1 MQENMVEKEIKTQE
15 RVIDFFKN
23 ELGYEYIG
31 DLQGLDNK
39 NIREDELR
47 MWLQGRGYSDK
58 LINKALKKLNDENHT
73 SGGRKLY
80 DANEAIYSLL
90 RYGVKV
96 KEGVSE
102 TMQSVWLIDWD
113 NPLANK
119 FSIAEEVSVKT
130 TNGEFDK
137 RPDIVLYINGIA
149 VCVLEL
155 KRSSV
160 SVSEGIRQNLSS
172 QDKRFIES
180 FFTTVQLVMA
190 GNESEGLRYGVI
202 ETPEKYFLEF
212 KENGEKLSL
221 YGGLKELCRR
231 ERLIEILHDF
241 IIYDCGIKKT
251 CRHNQYFGVKRA
263 QEFLRAKKGG
273 IIWHTQGSGKSLSMV
288 WLAKWIKENLNSR
301 VLIITDRTELDEQI
315 ENVFNG
321 VKESIYRTKSG
332 ADLLEKLSNAEH
344 SLICSL
350 VHKFGRNGAEDESD
364 DGAMSAYLDD
374 IKRRAGNFKV
384 NGDVVVFVDECHRTQ
399 SGKLHEAMKMLMP
412 DAIFIGFTGTPLL
425 KNDKKSSVQVFGE
438 FIHTYKFD
446 EAVRDGVVLDL
457 VYEARDIEQ
466 WLGSKD
472 KLDKEFE
479 NKTRGLSDL
488 AKGEVKARWATLQR
502 LMSSKQRLEKIVGD
516 ILFDMENKTRLRERG
531 NAIFVCSSVYEACEA
546 YKIFSDNGFE
556 QKCAVISSY
565 RPTASAIRNEITPD
579 GMSDGEYK
587 YKIYKQMIAN
597 YYDINTKD
605 VDEAKADKFE
615 LDVKKEFKEKPE
627 QMKLL
632 IVVDKLLTGF
642 DAPSATYLYIDKPM
656 RNHGLFQAICRVNR
670 LDGESKEYGYIVDY
684 RDLFKSL
691 EKAYSDYTKEA
702 FDGYDES
709 DIVGLLKD
717 RLEKGKEDLEN
728 TWEILDAICEG
739 VKSPKSNKEFIEY
752 FCGDSRENLKDE
764 MQTRRLSF
772 YRAVA
777 SFIRAYDGV
786 ANELLKLG
794 YSTEQEQQWANRVK
808 NFSMLRDTVKL
819 ASGDYVDMRKW
830 DSDMRTLINRY
841 VNAGDSKVL
850 AEFEDKGL
858 LEILIQNE
866 GISKEKKEALGGNEA
881 VAEVIENN
889 IRRIIVDNNPL
900 NPKFYENLSQILDEL
915 IEQRKKGA
923 LDYEKYLKEVI
934 NLAKQLQT
942 KNTNNIYPP
951 EINSDG
957 KRAIYDNFSQDID
970 WIARL
975 DETIKTY
982 KPDGYI
988 GNKMKEREL
997 KRVIKPLTDEKDLDI
1012 NELFELIKLQED
1024 YQ

>member
-1 MQENMVEKEIKTQE
+1 M
-15 RVIDFFKN
+15 
-23 ELGYEYIG
+23 
-31 DLQGLDNK
+31 
-39 NIREDELR
+39 
-47 MWLQGRGYSDK
+47 
-58 LINKALKKLNDENHT
+58 
-73 SGGRKLY
+73 
-80 DANEAIYSLL
+80 
-90 RYGVKV
+90 
-96 KEGVSE
+96 
-102 TMQSVWLIDWD
+102 
-113 NPLANK
+113 
-119 FSIAEEVSVKT
+119 
-130 TNGEFDK
+130 
-137 RPDIVLYINGIA
+137 
-149 VCVLEL
+149 
-155 KRSSV
+155 
-160 SVSEGIRQNLSS
+160 
-172 QDKRFIES
+172 
-180 FFTTVQLVMA
+180 
-190 GNESEGLRYGVI
+190 
-202 ETPEKYFLEF
+202 
-212 KENGEKLSL
+212 
-221 YGGLKELCRR
+221 
-231 ERLIEILHDF
+231 
-241 IIYDCGIKKT
+241 
-251 CRHNQYFGVKRA
+251 
-263 QEFLRAKKGG
+263 
-273 IIWHTQGSGKSLSMV
+273 
-288 WLAKWIKENLNSR
+288 
-301 VLIITDRTELDEQI
+301 LIITDRTELDEQI

-374 IKRRAGNFKV
+374 IKRRAGNFEV

-466 WLGSKD
+466 RLGSKD

-488 AKGEVKARWATLQR
+488 AKGQVKARWATLQK

-597 YYDINTKD
+597 YYDIDTKD
-605 VDEAKADKFE
+605 VDDAKADKFE
-615 LDVKKEFKEKPE
+615 LDVKKEFREKPE

-642 DAPSATYLYIDKPM
+642 DAPSATYLYIDKHM
-656 RNHGLFQAICRVNR
+656 RDHGLFQAICRVNR

-702 FDGYDES
+702 FEGYDES
-709 DIVGLLKD
+709 DIAGLLKN

-728 TWEILDAICEG
+728 TWETLSAICEG
-739 VKSPKSNKEFIEY
+739 VKSPKGNKEFIEY
-752 FCGDSRENLKDE
+752 FCGDSKENLRDE

-786 ANELLKLG
+786 VNELLKLG
-794 YSTEQEQQWANRVK
+794 YSIEQEQQWTNRVK
-808 NFSMLRDTVKL
+808 NFSMLRDAVKL

-866 GISKEKKEALGGNEA
+866 GISEEENGALGGNESA
-881 VAEVIENN
+881 AEAIENN
-889 IRRIIVDNNPL
+889 IRRIIVDSNPL

-934 NLAKQLQT
+934 GLAKKL
-942 KNTNNIYPP
+942 KNKSTGKTYPTP
-951 EINSDG
+951 VNTTA
-957 KRAIYDNFSQDID
+957 KQAIYDNFSQDID

-975 DETIKTY
+975 DEAIKKY

-988 GNKMKEREL
+988 GNIMKEREL
-997 KRVIKPLTDEKDLDI
+997 MRTIKPLSDEKDVDI
-1012 NELFELIKLQED
+1012 DKLFRLIKLQKE

>member
-1 MQENMVEKEIKTQE
+1 
-15 RVIDFFKN
+15 
-23 ELGYEYIG
+23 
-31 DLQGLDNK
+31 
-39 NIREDELR
+39 
-47 MWLQGRGYSDK
+47 
-58 LINKALKKLNDENHT
+58 
-73 SGGRKLY
+73 
-80 DANEAIYSLL
+80 
-90 RYGVKV
+90 
-96 KEGVSE
+96 
-102 TMQSVWLIDWD
+102 
-113 NPLANK
+113 
-119 FSIAEEVSVKT
+119 
-130 TNGEFDK
+130 
-137 RPDIVLYINGIA
+137 
-149 VCVLEL
+149 
-155 KRSSV
+155 
-160 SVSEGIRQNLSS
+160 
-172 QDKRFIES
+172 
-180 FFTTVQLVMA
+180 
-190 GNESEGLRYGVI
+190 
-202 ETPEKYFLEF
+202 
-212 KENGEKLSL
+212 
-221 YGGLKELCRR
+221 
-231 ERLIEILHDF
+231 
-241 IIYDCGIKKT
+241 
-251 CRHNQYFGVKRA
+251 
-263 QEFLRAKKGG
+263 
-273 IIWHTQGSGKSLSMV
+273 
-288 WLAKWIKENLNSR
+288 
-301 VLIITDRTELDEQI
+301 
-315 ENVFNG
+315 
-321 VKESIYRTKSG
+321 
-332 ADLLEKLSNAEH
+332 
-344 SLICSL
+344 
-350 VHKFGRNGAEDESD
+350 
-364 DGAMSAYLDD
+364 
-374 IKRRAGNFKV
+374 
-384 NGDVVVFVDECHRTQ
+384 
-399 SGKLHEAMKMLMP
+399 
-412 DAIFIGFTGTPLL
+412 
-425 KNDKKSSVQVFGE
+425 
-438 FIHTYKFD
+438 
-446 EAVRDGVVLDL
+446 
-457 VYEARDIEQ
+457 
-466 WLGSKD
+466 
-472 KLDKEFE
+472 
-479 NKTRGLSDL
+479 
-488 AKGEVKARWATLQR
+488 
-502 LMSSKQRLEKIVGD
+502 
-516 ILFDMENKTRLRERG
+516 
-531 NAIFVCSSVYEACEA
+531 
-546 YKIFSDNGFE
+546 
-556 QKCAVISSY
+556 
-565 RPTASAIRNEITPD
+565 
-579 GMSDGEYK
+579 
-587 YKIYKQMIAN
+587 
-597 YYDINTKD
+597 
-605 VDEAKADKFE
+605 
-615 LDVKKEFKEKPE
+615 
-627 QMKLL
+627 MKLL

-656 RNHGLFQAICRVNR
+656 RDHGLFQAICRVNR

-739 VKSPKSNKEFIEY
+739 VKSPKSDKEFIEY

-881 VAEVIENN
+881 VAEAIENN

>member
-1 MQENMVEKEIKTQE
+1 MQENIVEKEVKTQD
-15 RVIDFFKN
+15 RVIKLFKN
-23 ELGYEYIG
+23 KLGYEYLG
-31 DLQGLDNK
+31 DLQSLDNK
-39 NIREDELR
+39 NIREDDLKS
-47 MWLQGRGYSDK
+47 WLQSRGYTDT
-58 LINKALKKLNDENHT
+58 LIEKALKKLNDENHT

-96 KEGVSE
+96 KEGAGE
-102 TMQSVWLIDWD
+102 TNQTVWLIDWD

-130 TNGEFDK
+130 ANGEFSK

-212 KENGEKLSL
+212 KENREKLSL
-221 YGGLKELCRR
+221 YDGLIAICECK
-231 ERLIEILHDF
+231 RLVEILHDF
-241 IIYDCGIKKT
+241 IIYDAGIKKT
-251 CRHNQYFGVKRA
+251 CRHNQYFGVKSA
-263 QEFLRAKKGG
+263 QNFLYAKKGG

-315 ENVFNG
+315 EKVFNG
-321 VKESIYRTKSG
+321 VKENIYRTKSG
-332 ADLLEKLSNAEH
+332 ADLLEKLSSSEH
-344 SLICSL
+344 SLVCSL

-364 DGAMSAYLDD
+364 DSAMSAYLED
-374 IKRRAGNFKV
+374 IKRRAGNFRV

-425 KNDKKSSVQVFGE
+425 KNDKKSSMQVFGE

-488 AKGEVKARWATLQR
+488 AKGEVKARWATLQK
-502 LMSSKQRLEKIVGD
+502 LMSSRQRLDKIVGD
-516 ILFDMENKTRLRERG
+516 ILFDMENKTRLKERG

-556 QKCAVISSY
+556 KKCAIITSY
-565 RPTASAIRNEITPD
+565 RPTASAIKNEITGD

-587 YKIYKQMIAN
+587 YKIYKQMIAS
-597 YYDINTKD
+597 YYDINIKD
-605 VDEAKADKFE
+605 VDDARADQFE
-615 LDVKKEFKEKPE
+615 LDAKKEFREKPE
-627 QMKLL
+627 KMKLL

-656 RNHGLFQAICRVNR
+656 RDHGLFQAICRVNR

-691 EKAYSDYTKEA
+691 EKAYKNYTKEA

-709 DIVGLLKD
+709 DIAGLLKD

-728 TWEILDAICEG
+728 AWESLSAICDG
-739 VKSPKSNKEFIEY
+739 VKSPKSNREFIEY
-752 FCGDSRENLKDE
+752 FCLNDKENLNNE
-764 MQTRRLSF
+764 MQARRLSF

-777 SFIRAYDGV
+777 VFVRAYSQV
-786 ANELLKLG
+786 ANELLKLE
-794 YSTEQEQQWANRVK
+794 YTKEQELEWDNRVK
-808 NFSMLRDTVKL
+808 NFSMLRDAVKL

-830 DSDMRTLINRY
+830 DNDMRILINRY
-841 VNAGDSKVL
+841 VNAGESKVL

-858 LEILIQNE
+858 LEILVQNE
-866 GISKEKKEALGGNEA
+866 SIGEEEIKALGGNEG
-881 VAEVIENN
+881 VAEAIENN
-889 IRRIIVDNNPL
+889 IRRIIVDDNQL

-923 LDYEKYLKEVI
+923 LEYEKYLKEVI
-934 NLAKQLQT
+934 NLAKQLKT
-942 KNTNNIYPP
+942 KDIDKAYPL
-951 EINSDG
+951 EINSAG
-957 KRAIYDNFSQDID
+957 KRAIYDNFNQDVD
-970 WIARL
+970 WVERL
-975 DETIKTY
+975 DKAIKMH

-988 GNKMKEREL
+988 GNTMKERSL
-997 KRVIKPLTDEKDLDI
+997 KNAIKQLSDEKSVNLDK
-1012 NELFELIKLQED
+1012 LFELIKLQED

>member
-1 MQENMVEKEIKTQE
+1 MQENTVEKEIKTQE
-15 RVIDFFKN
+15 RVVDLFEN

-39 NIREDELR
+39 NIREDELKS
-47 MWLQGRGYSDK
+47 WLKSRGYSDK
-58 LINKALKKLNDENHT
+58 LIDKALKKLQDENHT

-90 RYGVKV
+90 RYGVKAIEEV
-96 KEGVSE
+96 GENN
-102 TMQSVWLIDWD
+102 QSVWLIDWD

-119 FSIAEEVSVKT
+119 FSIAEEISVKT

-221 YGGLKELCRR
+221 YGGLKVICGR
-231 ERLIEILHDF
+231 ERLVEILHDF

-263 QEFLRAKKGG
+263 QEFLHDKKGG

-488 AKGEVKARWATLQR
+488 AKGEVKARWATLQK
-502 LMSSKQRLEKIVGD
+502 LMSSKQRLEKIAGD

-605 VDEAKADKFE
+605 VDDAKADKFE
-615 LDVKKEFKEKPE
+615 LDVKKGFKEKPE

-656 RNHGLFQAICRVNR
+656 RDHGLFQAICRVNR

-739 VKSPKSNKEFIEY
+739 VKSPKSDKEFIEY

-794 YSTEQEQQWANRVK
+794 YSTEKEQQWANRVK

-881 VAEVIENN
+881 VAEAIENN

-934 NLAKQLQT
+934 KLAKQLQI
-942 KNTNNIYPP
+942 KNTNNIYPQK
-951 EINSDG
+951 INSDG

-982 KPDGYI
+982 KSDGYI

-997 KRVIKPLTDEKDLDI
+997 MRTIKPLSDEKGVDI
-1012 NELFELIKLQED
+1012 DKLFELIKLQEE

>member
-1 MQENMVEKEIKTQE
+1 
-15 RVIDFFKN
+15 
-23 ELGYEYIG
+23 
-31 DLQGLDNK
+31 
-39 NIREDELR
+39 
-47 MWLQGRGYSDK
+47 
-58 LINKALKKLNDENHT
+58 
-73 SGGRKLY
+73 
-80 DANEAIYSLL
+80 
-90 RYGVKV
+90 
-96 KEGVSE
+96 
-102 TMQSVWLIDWD
+102 
-113 NPLANK
+113 
-119 FSIAEEVSVKT
+119 
-130 TNGEFDK
+130 
-137 RPDIVLYINGIA
+137 
-149 VCVLEL
+149 
-155 KRSSV
+155 
-160 SVSEGIRQNLSS
+160 
-172 QDKRFIES
+172 
-180 FFTTVQLVMA
+180 
-190 GNESEGLRYGVI
+190 
-202 ETPEKYFLEF
+202 
-212 KENGEKLSL
+212 
-221 YGGLKELCRR
+221 
-231 ERLIEILHDF
+231 
-241 IIYDCGIKKT
+241 
-251 CRHNQYFGVKRA
+251 
-263 QEFLRAKKGG
+263 
-273 IIWHTQGSGKSLSMV
+273 MV

-315 ENVFNG
+315 EKVFNG

-332 ADLLEKLSNAEH
+332 ADLLEKLSNSEH

-374 IKRRAGNFKV
+374 INRRAGNFKV

-399 SGKLHEAMKMLMP
+399 SGKLHEAMKVLMP

-488 AKGEVKARWATLQR
+488 AKGEVKARWATLQK
-502 LMSSKQRLEKIVGD
+502 LMSSKQRLEKIAGD

-605 VDEAKADKFE
+605 VDDAKADKFE

-656 RNHGLFQAICRVNR
+656 RDHGLFQAICRVNR

-691 EKAYSDYTKEA
+691 EKAYSNYTKEA
-702 FDGYDES
+702 FDGYDKS
-709 DIVGLLKD
+709 DIAGLLKD

-739 VKSPKSNKEFIEY
+739 AKSPKSEKEFIEY
-752 FCGDSRENLKDE
+752 FCGDSMENLKDE

-772 YRAVA
+772 YRAVV
-777 SFIRAYDGV
+777 SFIRAYDRV

-794 YSTEQEQQWANRVK
+794 YSKEQELQWANRVK
-808 NFSMLRDTVKL
+808 NFSTLRDAVKL

-830 DSDMRTLINRY
+830 DNDMRILINRY

-866 GISKEKKEALGGNEA
+866 GISEEENGALGGNEA
-881 VAEVIENN
+881 VAEAIENN

-982 KPDGYI
+982 KSDGYI

-997 KRVIKPLTDEKDLDI
+997 KRAIKPLSDEKNLDI
-1012 NELFELIKLQED
+1012 DELFELIKLQEG

>member
-794 YSTEQEQQWANRVK
+794 YSTEQEQQWANLVK

>member
-1 MQENMVEKEIKTQE
+1 MQENTVEKERKTQE
-15 RVIDFFKN
+15 RVIDLFKN

-47 MWLQGRGYSDK
+47 TWLQGRGYSDK
-58 LINKALKKLNDENHT
+58 LIDKAFKKLQDENHT

-80 DANEAIYSLL
+80 DANKAIYSLL

-221 YGGLKELCRR
+221 YDGLKAICGR
-231 ERLIEILHDF
+231 ERLVEILHDF

-263 QEFLRAKKGG
+263 QEFLRYKKGG

-321 VKESIYRTKSG
+321 VNEKIHRATSG
-332 ADLLEKLSNAEH
+332 ANLLDVLSGAEH

-479 NKTRGLSDL
+479 NKTKGLSDL
-488 AKGEVKARWATLQR
+488 AKGEVKAKWATLQK
-502 LMSSKQRLEKIVGD
+502 LMSSKQRLEKIAGD

-556 QKCAVISSY
+556 KRCAVITSY
-565 RPTASAIRNEITPD
+565 RPTASAIRSEIVGD
-579 GMSDGEYK
+579 GVSDGEYK

-605 VDEAKADKFE
+605 VDDVKADKFE

-656 RNHGLFQAICRVNR
+656 RDHGLFQAICRVNR

-739 VKSPKSNKEFIEY
+739 VKSPKSDKEFIEY

-866 GISKEKKEALGGNEA
+866 GISKEENDALGGNEA
-881 VAEVIENN
+881 VAEAIENN

-934 NLAKQLQT
+934 NLAKQLQI

-951 EINSDG
+951 EINSGG

-982 KPDGYI
+982 KSDGYI

-997 KRVIKPLTDEKDLDI
+997 KRAIKPLSDEKNLDI
-1012 NELFELIKLQED
+1012 DELFELIKLQED

>member
-1 MQENMVEKEIKTQE
+1 MQENIVEKEVKTQD
-15 RVIDFFKN
+15 RVIKLFKN
-23 ELGYEYIG
+23 KLGYEYLG
-31 DLQGLDNK
+31 DLQSLDNK
-39 NIREDELR
+39 NIREDDLKS
-47 MWLQGRGYSDK
+47 WLQSRGYTDT
-58 LINKALKKLNDENHT
+58 LIEKALKKLNDENHT

-96 KEGVSE
+96 KEGAGE
-102 TMQSVWLIDWD
+102 TNQTVWLIDWD

-130 TNGEFDK
+130 ANGEFSK

-221 YGGLKELCRR
+221 YDGLSAICER
-231 ERLIEILHDF
+231 ERLVEILHDF
-241 IIYDCGIKKT
+241 IIYDSGIKKT
-251 CRHNQYFGVKRA
+251 CRHNQYFGVKSA
-263 QEFLRAKKGG
+263 QKFLHDKKGG

-288 WLAKWIKENLNSR
+288 WLAKWIKEKLNSR

-315 ENVFNG
+315 EKVFSG
-321 VKESIYRTKSG
+321 VKENIYRTKSG
-332 ADLLEKLSNAEH
+332 ADLLEKLGSPEH

-350 VHKFGRNGAEDESD
+350 VHKFGKNGAEDESYD
-364 DGAMSAYLDD
+364 SAMSVYLDD

-412 DAIFIGFTGTPLL
+412 DAVFVGFTGTPLL

-488 AKGEVKARWATLQR
+488 AKGEVKARWATLQK
-502 LMSSKQRLEKIVGD
+502 LMSSRQRLDKIVGD
-516 ILFDMENKTRLRERG
+516 ILFDMENKTRLKERG

-556 QKCAVISSY
+556 KKCAVITSY
-565 RPTASAIRNEITPD
+565 RPTASAIKNEITGD

-597 YYDINTKD
+597 YYDINIKD
-605 VDEAKADKFE
+605 VDDARADQFE
-615 LDVKKEFKEKPE
+615 LDAKKEFREKPE
-627 QMKLL
+627 KMKLL

-642 DAPSATYLYIDKPM
+642 DAPSATYLYIDKHM
-656 RNHGLFQAICRVNR
+656 RDHGLFQAICRVNR

-691 EKAYSDYTKEA
+691 EKAYKNYTKEA

-709 DIVGLLKD
+709 DIAGLLKD
-717 RLEKGKEDLEN
+717 RFEKGKEDLEN
-728 TWEILDAICEG
+728 TWESLSAICDG
-739 VKSPKSNKEFIEY
+739 VKSPKSNKEFIDY
-752 FCGDSRENLKDE
+752 FCGDSNENLKNE
-764 MQTRRLSF
+764 MQARRLSF

-777 SFIRAYDGV
+777 SFVRAYSQV

-794 YSTEQEQQWANRVK
+794 YTKEQEIEWDNRVK
-808 NFSMLRDTVKL
+808 NFSMLIDAVKL

-830 DSDMRTLINRY
+830 DNDMRILINRY
-841 VNAGDSKVL
+841 VNAGESKVL

-858 LEILIQNE
+858 LEILVQNE
-866 GISKEKKEALGGNEA
+866 NISEEEIKSLGGNEA
-881 VAEVIENN
+881 VAEAIENN
-889 IRRIIVDNNPL
+889 IRRIVVDDNQL

-923 LDYEKYLKEVI
+923 LEYEKYLKEVI
-934 NLAKQLQT
+934 NLAKQLKT
-942 KNTNNIYPP
+942 KNTDETYPL
-951 EINSDG
+951 EINSVG
-957 KRAIYDNFSQDID
+957 KRAIYDNFNQDVD
-970 WIARL
+970 WVERL
-975 DETIKTY
+975 DKAIKKY

-988 GNKMKEREL
+988 GNILKERSL
-997 KRVIKPLTDEKDLDI
+997 KNAIKPLSDEKSVNLDK
-1012 NELFELIKLQED
+1012 LFELIKLQED

>member
-1 MQENMVEKEIKTQE
+1 MQENTVEKEIKTQE
-15 RVIDFFKN
+15 RVIDLFKN

-39 NIREDELR
+39 NIREDELKS
-47 MWLQGRGYSDK
+47 WLKSRGYSDK
-58 LINKALKKLNDENHT
+58 LINKALKKLNDEDHT

-102 TMQSVWLIDWD
+102 IMQSVWLIDWD

-155 KRSSV
+155 KRSNV

-221 YGGLKELCRR
+221 YGGLKAICGR
-231 ERLIEILHDF
+231 ERLVEILHDF

-488 AKGEVKARWATLQR
+488 AKGEVKARWATLQK
-502 LMSSKQRLEKIVGD
+502 LMSSKQRLEKIAGD

-565 RPTASAIRNEITPD
+565 RLTASAIRSEITPD

-597 YYDINTKD
+597 YYDIDTKD
-605 VDEAKADKFE
+605 VDDAKADKFE

-656 RNHGLFQAICRVNR
+656 RDHGLFQAICRVNR

-702 FDGYDES
+702 FEGYDES
-709 DIVGLLKD
+709 DIAGLLKN
-717 RLEKGKEDLEN
+717 RLKKGKEDLEN
-728 TWEILDAICEG
+728 TWETLSAICEG
-739 VKSPKSNKEFIEY
+739 VKSPKGNNEFIEY
-752 FCGDSRENLKDE
+752 FCGDSIDNLKDE

-772 YRAVA
+772 YRAVV

-881 VAEVIENN
+881 VAEAIENN

-934 NLAKQLQT
+934 NLAKQLQI

-957 KRAIYDNFSQDID
+957 KRAIYDNFSQDIG

-982 KPDGYI
+982 KSDGYI

-1012 NELFELIKLQED
+1012 NELFELIKLQVD

>member
-1 MQENMVEKEIKTQE
+1 MQENTVEKEIKTQE
-15 RVIDFFKN
+15 RVIDLFKN

-39 NIREDELR
+39 NIREDELKS
-47 MWLQGRGYSDK
+47 WLQSRGYNDT

-96 KEGVSE
+96 KEGANE
-102 TMQSVWLIDWD
+102 TNQTIWLIDWD

-221 YGGLKELCRR
+221 YGGLKALCRR

-263 QEFLRAKKGG
+263 QEFLRDKKGG

-374 IKRRAGNFKV
+374 IKRRAGNFEV

-466 WLGSKD
+466 RLGSKD

-488 AKGEVKARWATLQR
+488 AKGQVKARWATLQK

-597 YYDINTKD
+597 YYDIDTKD
-605 VDEAKADKFE
+605 VDDAKADKFE
-615 LDVKKEFKEKPE
+615 LDVKKEFREKPE

-642 DAPSATYLYIDKPM
+642 DAPSATYLYIDKHM
-656 RNHGLFQAICRVNR
+656 RDHGLFQAICRVNR

-702 FDGYDES
+702 FEGYDES
-709 DIVGLLKD
+709 DIAGLLKN

-728 TWEILDAICEG
+728 TWETLSAICDG
-739 VKSPKSNKEFIEY
+739 VKSPKGNKEFIEY
-752 FCGDSRENLKDE
+752 FCGDSKENLRDE

-786 ANELLKLG
+786 VNELLKLG
-794 YSTEQEQQWANRVK
+794 YSIEQEQQWTNRVK
-808 NFSMLRDTVKL
+808 NFSMLRDAVKL

-866 GISKEKKEALGGNEA
+866 GISEEENGALGGNESA
-881 VAEVIENN
+881 AEAIENN
-889 IRRIIVDNNPL
+889 IRRIIVDSNPL

-934 NLAKQLQT
+934 GLAKKL
-942 KNTNNIYPP
+942 KNKSTGKTYPTP
-951 EINSDG
+951 VNTTA
-957 KRAIYDNFSQDID
+957 KQAIYDNFSQDID

-975 DETIKTY
+975 DEAIKKY

-988 GNKMKEREL
+988 GNIMKEREL
-997 KRVIKPLTDEKDLDI
+997 MRTIKPLSDEKDVDI
-1012 NELFELIKLQED
+1012 DKLFRLIKLQKE

>member
-1 MQENMVEKEIKTQE
+1 M
-15 RVIDFFKN
+15 
-23 ELGYEYIG
+23 
-31 DLQGLDNK
+31 
-39 NIREDELR
+39 
-47 MWLQGRGYSDK
+47 
-58 LINKALKKLNDENHT
+58 
-73 SGGRKLY
+73 
-80 DANEAIYSLL
+80 
-90 RYGVKV
+90 
-96 KEGVSE
+96 
-102 TMQSVWLIDWD
+102 
-113 NPLANK
+113 
-119 FSIAEEVSVKT
+119 
-130 TNGEFDK
+130 
-137 RPDIVLYINGIA
+137 
-149 VCVLEL
+149 
-155 KRSSV
+155 
-160 SVSEGIRQNLSS
+160 
-172 QDKRFIES
+172 
-180 FFTTVQLVMA
+180 
-190 GNESEGLRYGVI
+190 
-202 ETPEKYFLEF
+202 
-212 KENGEKLSL
+212 
-221 YGGLKELCRR
+221 
-231 ERLIEILHDF
+231 
-241 IIYDCGIKKT
+241 
-251 CRHNQYFGVKRA
+251 
-263 QEFLRAKKGG
+263 
-273 IIWHTQGSGKSLSMV
+273 
-288 WLAKWIKENLNSR
+288 
-301 VLIITDRTELDEQI
+301 
-315 ENVFNG
+315 
-321 VKESIYRTKSG
+321 
-332 ADLLEKLSNAEH
+332 LEKLSNAEH

-374 IKRRAGNFKV
+374 IKRRAGNFEV

-466 WLGSKD
+466 RLGSKD

-488 AKGEVKARWATLQR
+488 AKGQVKARWATLQK

-597 YYDINTKD
+597 YYDIDTKD
-605 VDEAKADKFE
+605 VDDAKADKFE
-615 LDVKKEFKEKPE
+615 LDVKKEFREKPE

-642 DAPSATYLYIDKPM
+642 DAPSATYLYIDKHM
-656 RNHGLFQAICRVNR
+656 RDHGLFQSICRVNR

-702 FDGYDES
+702 FEGYDES
-709 DIVGLLKD
+709 DIAGLLKN

-728 TWEILDAICEG
+728 TWETLSAICEG
-739 VKSPKSNKEFIEY
+739 VKSPKGNKEFIEY
-752 FCGDSRENLKDE
+752 FCGDSKENLRDE

-786 ANELLKLG
+786 VNELLKLG
-794 YSTEQEQQWANRVK
+794 YSIKQEQQWTNRVK
-808 NFSMLRDTVKL
+808 NFSMLRDAVKL

-866 GISKEKKEALGGNEA
+866 GISEEENGALGGNESA
-881 VAEVIENN
+881 AEAIENN
-889 IRRIIVDNNPL
+889 IRRIIVDSNPL

-934 NLAKQLQT
+934 GLAKKL
-942 KNTNNIYPP
+942 KNKSTGKTYPTP
-951 EINSDG
+951 VNTTA
-957 KRAIYDNFSQDID
+957 KQAIYDNFSQDID

-975 DETIKTY
+975 DEAIKKY

-988 GNKMKEREL
+988 GNIMKEREL
-997 KRVIKPLTDEKDLDI
+997 MRTIKPLSDEKDVDI
-1012 NELFELIKLQED
+1012 DKLFRLIKLQKE